1 MQLFCTVLQAVEF
14 QKKINTM
21 RHKFFLTV
29 LLSLTVGL
37 SFAQSNLRS
46 GAQPSGSST
55 ATSRGNTTAAPR
67 SNSGSTTK
75 PSVSAPKLQATK
87 PASTSAGKST
97 VQERSTTTT
106 PANTTPNARS
116 GKGTTAKSTGIAKS
130 PTTIPAVTN
139 RSGKSVTV
147 KQQPVATPTA
157 TIKWLTVEEALE
169 KSKTD
174 KRKILV
180 DVYTDWCGWCKQ
192 MDSSTFKDPAVVNYI
207 NENYYPVKF
216 NAEQATEVTYKG
228 KTYKLVKQQGGKGYH
243 ELAALWLNNRLSYP
257 TTVVLNEDQ
266 DLIQPIPGYQDAKK
280 MDAILH
286 YFGTDNHKKT
296 PWEKYEKNY
305 ARER

>member
-1 MQLFCTVLQAVEF
+1 
-14 QKKINTM
+14 M

-55 ATSRGNTTAAPR
+55 VTPRSNTGTVTPR
-67 SNSGSTTK
+67 SNSNGSNTVKSRSSTK
-75 PSVSAPKLQATK
+75 PQATK
-87 PASTSAGKST
+87 PATTAAKPATTTVGKPSA
-97 VQERSTTTT
+97 QERGTGTT
-106 PANTTPNARS
+106 PANTNARS
-116 GKGTTAKSTGIAKS
+116 GKGTTAKSTGVAKS
-130 PTTIPAVTN
+130 PTTIPAVTT

-147 KQQPVATPTA
+147 KQQPVSTPEV
-157 TIKWLTVEEALE
+157 TIKWLTIEEALE
-169 KSKTD
+169 KSKTE
-174 KRKILV
+174 KRKIIV

-192 MDSSTFKDPAVVNYI
+192 MDSSTFKDPVVVNYI
-207 NENYYPVKF
+207 NDKYYPVKF
-216 NAEQATEVTYKG
+216 NAEQATDINYKG
-228 KTYKLVKQQGGKGYH
+228 KAYKLVKQQGGKGYH

-266 DLIQPIPGYQDAKK
+266 DVIQPIPGYQDAKK